1 MALIK
6 CPDCGTDVSDAAPAC
21 PKCGRPIAREAAQ
34 VVAASDSDAAKPR
47 RRAPATFTIT
57 LSTFVLIA
65 LAILTAV
72 WFVPPLE
79 IGQNL
84 QASCQVNGGGE
95 GQCQFTNTGWTPGA
109 QCIDVSLRNPQGGTV
124 RSEPVC
130 SGRVWPND
138 TAQKNLMMVIGHTC
152 DGPLG
157 FPDLSKVCTMD
168 IRNVDSGDADAGPP
182 GSSNA
187 PQPGGAAI
195 AGAASVG
202 GGDQAVAAPDAA
214 STSPAAATASTT
226 ATIVPDPGSLPVSSS
241 SAPQTAAAT
250 PSEQSSSPA
259 PPSSIAA
266 LPAGGASVSPVLQ
279 AVIAKTAGPSFD
291 CTKAT
296 SATALAICGN
306 ADLSE
311 LDRQMAILYYSR
323 TDYAADQSVRD
334 TQRAWIRGRDT
345 CQADVACL
353 RAEYSARIQQ
363 LQQSAPTPTT

>member
-21 PKCGRPIAREAAQ
+21 PKCGRPIAREPAQ
-34 VVAASDSDAAKPR
+34 AVEASDSDAPKPR

-57 LSTFVLIA
+57 LSTFVLVA
-65 LAILTAV
+65 LAILAAV

-79 IGQNL
+79 IGQNIE
-84 QASCQVNGGGE
+84 ASCQVNGGGE

-124 RSEPVC
+124 RSGPVC
-130 SGRVWPND
+130 SGRVWPSD
-138 TAQKNLMMVIGHTC
+138 TAEKNVMLVIGHTC

-168 IRNVDSGDADAGPP
+168 IRNVDSSDADTGAPSAP
-182 GSSNA
+182 NA
-187 PQPGGAAI
+187 PQRGAAI

-202 GGDQAVAAPDAA
+202 GGDQAVAPPDAT
-214 STSPAAATASTT
+214 STSPAAATASTA
-226 ATIVPDPGSLPVSSS
+226 ATLVSDPGSSPVSSS
-241 SAPQTAAAT
+241 SAAPTAATA
-250 PSEQSSSPA
+250 PSEPSSSPT
-259 PPSSIAA
+259 PPSSIAMP
-266 LPAGGASVSPVLQ
+266 PAVGASVSPVLQ
-279 AVIAKTAGPSFD
+279 AVMAKTAGPSFD
-291 CTKAT
+291 CTQAT

-323 TDYAADQSVRD
+323 TDYAADQAVRD

-353 RAEYSARIQQ
+353 RAAYSARIQQ
-363 LQQSAPTPTT
+363 LQQSVPTPTT